1 MSNLLFL
8 PVAFVYVVVVVVL
21 SIYGFNYVYLTY
33 LAWRRRG
40 DRLQAPLMSSWPRVT
55 VQLPIYNEMYV
66 AERIIDAAGQFDYP
80 RDLLQI
86 QVLDDSTDETT
97 AIARRAVDR
106 LAREGLD
113 IALIHRSDRTGFKA
127 GALAAGLH
135 RTKGEFV
142 AIFDADFIPP
152 SDFLKQT
159 LPYFQDPRIAFV
171 QTRWGHLNRDYSV
184 LTFLQSLGLDAHF
197 MVEQFARSLSGY
209 WFNFNG
215 SGGVWRVAALEDAGG
230 WSADTL
236 TEDLDLSYRAFLHG
250 WRALYLREIEVPAEL
265 PVSFSAYRR
274 QQHRWA
280 RGSLECAIKLIPQ
293 VWRAKAPLSRKIEA
307 TIHLSGYGVHLLLF
321 ALILLYP
328 IILAMV
334 PRHPGL
340 ISLFGLGAMFSL
352 AAFAPTL
359 YLAFAQQQL
368 GRKWWQMLPAI
379 PLTIALGAGM
389 MLNTV
394 RAALQILIG
403 RQSTFERTPKSGIQD
418 KGKAQDWIG
427 QRYQLRVDILVI
439 FEIALA
445 LLNISTLVFAFRE
458 RNWVVGGYAALYC
471 LGLLFTP
478 IWTIAQ
484 AVAVQRRSHAR
495 SQPQPVGI

>member
-21 SIYGFNYVYLTY
+21 SFYGFNYIYLTI

-40 DRLQAPLMSSWPRVT
+40 ERLLAPRMTSWPRVT
-55 VQLPIYNEMYV
+55 VQLPIFNELYV
-66 AERIIDAAGQFDYP
+66 TERIIDAAGQFDYP
-80 RDLLQI
+80 HDLLQI

-127 GALAAGLH
+127 GALAEGLH

-159 LPYFQDPRIAFV
+159 LPYFQDPHIAFV

-197 MVEQFARSLSGY
+197 MVEQFARSLNGY

-250 WRALYLREIEVPAEL
+250 WRALYLREVEVPAEL

-293 VWRAKAPLSRKIEA
+293 VWRAKAPVSRKIEA

-340 ISLFGLGAMFSL
+340 ISLFGLGALFSL

-359 YLAFAQQQL
+359 YLTFAQQQL

-403 RQSTFERTPKSGIQD
+403 QHSTFERTPKSGIQD
-418 KGKAQDWIG
+418 KAQDWIG
-427 QRYQLRVDILVI
+427 QRYQLRVDMLVI

-458 RNWVVGGYAALYC
+458 RNWVVGGYAAVYC
-471 LGLLFTP
+471 LGLLVTP

-484 AVAVQRRSHAR
+484 AVAVQRRSNAR
-495 SQPQPVGI
+495 SRPQAVGV